1 MVRTLLLA
9 LALFLTCA
17 GTAMAQKN
25 RPAWAELPVEQQQI
39 LAPLRADWD
48 SLEPDRRRKW
58 IGIAKRYPKMQA
70 EEQARVQRRM
80 QAWAKLTPDQRR
92 QARENYKNIAKA
104 APKAAPDKRAQLREH
119 WAEYQALPPSERQNL
134 SPPPAQ
140 PAPKKNKKDAPEKK
154 KGEPGK

>member
-1 MVRTLLLA
+1 
-9 LALFLTCA
+9 
-17 GTAMAQKN
+17 
-25 RPAWAELPVEQQQI
+25 
-39 LAPLRADWD
+39 
-48 SLEPDRRRKW
+48 
-58 IGIAKRYPKMQA
+58 MQA

-140 PAPKKNKKDAPEKK
+140 PAPKKHKKDAPEKK
-154 KGEPGK
+154 KDEPGK